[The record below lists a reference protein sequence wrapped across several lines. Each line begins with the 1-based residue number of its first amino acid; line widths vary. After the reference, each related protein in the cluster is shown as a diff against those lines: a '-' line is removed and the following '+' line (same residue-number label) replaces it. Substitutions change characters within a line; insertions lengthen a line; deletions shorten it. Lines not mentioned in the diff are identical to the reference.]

1 MNTLSK
7 QAGVTRHASQRSWRE
22 DCRGAG
28 GWGVGRGQSSW
39 RDRTEKIY
47 ILSTGTRGAKPIS
60 FDPEPLSPHPP
71 KRVERFCFPGRCSQ
85 EIPGCVLAP
94 GTQIDARR
102 GAHGRRKSMT
112 TSDRRRRGSAAAR
125 APTAHFGG
133 GGVFE
138 VAFLKGYVLEH
149 PQPPTVHSGRGGLPL
164 LRPKVVNTIWGVRA
178 QFSVSVRVAGGGN
191 KQGGGNGAA
200 GRRVGGSAGRRIG

>member
-1 MNTLSK
+1 M
-7 QAGVTRHASQRSWRE
+7 
-22 DCRGAG
+22 
-28 GWGVGRGQSSW
+28 
-39 RDRTEKIY
+39 
-47 ILSTGTRGAKPIS
+47 
-60 FDPEPLSPHPP
+60 
-71 KRVERFCFPGRCSQ
+71 
-85 EIPGCVLAP
+85 AP
-94 GTQIDARR
+94 GAQIDARR

-112 TSDRRRRGSAAAR
+112 TPARRRRGSAAAR

-178 QFSVSVRVAGGGN
+178 QFSVSVRVAGGSN
-191 KQGGGNGAA
+191 KQTRAA
-200 GRRVGGSAGRRIG
+200 RARRVGGSAGRRVGGSGEPLSSHRFGHQVPKRILGAPESIALKIKNGQLVLGG